1 MRTRIIP
8 PLLMALGAA
17 IIAVAAACSGS
28 SSANG
33 ELSGTAAADDG
44 GTTAAAASPT
54 AQASDTPA
62 LEVTPSATDPWV
74 PAESRADRSS
84 RINVLDDQ
92 IFIRNGGEVRLGE
105 DTAVEVFVDPYP
117 PSTLTSW
124 LDIYLTRDGEPVAD
138 ASMGIEY
145 DMLAMA
151 HGPFWGE
158 ADNIGG
164 GHYLFS
170 LQYIMYGAWDQMITV
185 RIGLERH
192 RFPLV
197 LVAYP

>member
-8 PLLMALGAA
+8 PLLMLLGAA
-17 IIAVAAACSGS
+17 MMTVVVACSGS

-33 ELSGTAAADDG
+33 ELTDTAVADDG
-44 GTTAAAASPT
+44 GTSSAAVSPT
-54 AQASDTPA
+54 TEASNTPA
-62 LEVTPSATDPWV
+62 VEVTRSDTDPWV
-74 PAESRADRSS
+74 PAESRADKSS

-105 DTAVEVFVDPYP
+105 DTAIEVFVDPYP

-124 LDIYLTRDGEPVAD
+124 LDIYLTREGEPVAD

-151 HGPFWGE
+151 HGPFWDE

-192 RFPLV
+192 RFPIV

>member
-1 MRTRIIP
+1 MRTRVIP
-8 PLLMALGAA
+8 PLLLL
-17 IIAVAAACSGS
+17 AVAVMIGAVACSGS
-28 SSANG
+28 SSAND
-33 ELSGTAAADDG
+33 ELSGTAVVDDG
-44 GTTAAAASPT
+44 GSTATASPT
-54 AQASDTPA
+54 AEAGDTPA
-62 LEVTPSATDPWV
+62 VEVTPSATDPWV
-74 PAESRADRSS
+74 PAESRADKSS

-105 DTAVEVFVDPYP
+105 DTAIEVFVDPYP

-151 HGPFWGE
+151 HGPFWDE

-192 RFPLV
+192 RFPVV

>member
-8 PLLMALGAA
+8 PLLLLLGAA
-17 IIAVAAACSGS
+17 ILAAAAACSGS

-33 ELSGTAAADDG
+33 ELPDTSVADDG
-44 GTTAAAASPT
+44 NTTAAASPS
-54 AQASDTPA
+54 AEASDAPA
-62 LEVTPSATDPWV
+62 IEVTPSDTDPWV
-74 PAESRADRSS
+74 PAESRADKSS

-105 DTAVEVFVDPYP
+105 DTAIEVFVDPYP

-151 HGPFWGE
+151 HGPFWDE